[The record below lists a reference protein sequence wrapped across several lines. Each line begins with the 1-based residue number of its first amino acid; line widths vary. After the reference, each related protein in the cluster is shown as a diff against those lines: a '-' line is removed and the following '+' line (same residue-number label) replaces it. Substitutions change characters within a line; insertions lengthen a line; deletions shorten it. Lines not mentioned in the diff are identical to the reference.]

1 MTENSVSPAF
11 EFGYWFYPS
20 DWEHAPGGNRL
31 DIAIKESK
39 SGLQFNP
46 KNVHLPVKCEQDVIE
61 SLVIGHP
68 WKFANSYQVCAG
80 LVEIV
85 DWKGEK
91 REAFN
96 FGGSLVIKDHHG
108 LPLNIL
114 TSSAPILEINSAA
127 TNLMML
133 IEEIEILF
141 AERRAALLSD
151 PHAFEG
157 RLVAADSMELYIA
170 SLDSLIGKFEHF
182 SHKENSK
189 ILPFLNFLHTEKRRL
204 NQEGLTKFLAPS
216 LEEII

>member
-1 MTENSVSPAF
+1 MTANNVSPAF

-20 DWEHAPGGNRL
+20 DWEHALGGNRL

-46 KNVHLPVKCEQDVIE
+46 KNVHLPVKSEQDAIE
-61 SLVIGHP
+61 SLVISHP
-68 WKFANSYQVCAG
+68 WKFANSYRVCAG
-80 LVEIV
+80 LVEIF

-96 FGGSLVIKDHHG
+96 FGGSFVIKDHHG
-108 LPLNIL
+108 LPLCVL
-114 TSSAPILEINSAA
+114 TSAAPILEIDAEA
-127 TNLMML
+127 IDLMLL

-151 PHAFEG
+151 PHAFER
-157 RLVAADSMELYIA
+157 RLVVADPLELYIA

-189 ILPFLNFLHTEKRRL
+189 ILRFLNFLHSEKHRL
-204 NQEGLTKFLAPS
+204 KKEGLIKFFAPS